1 MKEGGEGV
9 KVVMVRQVPLMEM
22 ESPRWASDRRKGG
35 VEMVRVVPLVEVDLV
50 REVMAGLRVS
60 LDGGWIF
67 WGEGGGGRTADA
79 LDDAGEHVVEDSL
92 DSFFKADMDFGDD
105 VLRRKR

>member
-35 VEMVRVVPLVEVDLV
+35 VDIVRVVPPVVVV

-60 LDGGWIF
+60 LDGGVVLW
-67 WGEGGGGRTADA
+67 GGGGRGAYCRCT
-79 LDDAGEHVVEDSL
+79 
-92 DSFFKADMDFGDD
+92 
-105 VLRRKR
+105 RRCR